1 MISRAREFLAIDSA
15 RHTVASLC
23 TFVRRL
29 ARKQAAP
36 AIALALLLAGAGAKA
51 LPENSPRPGGV
62 AVIPIGTAGVS
73 AEPVPTAMFG
83 DRRALVLLQDDQ
95 WVAIVGIPLDYEGS
109 GGRLSVSL
117 PGRETSDYPFDI
129 SPHAYREQRI
139 TVESQ
144 DYVDPDPQQVARITA
159 ERGRIDT
166 ALGAW
171 SESGLTD
178 VELLAP
184 VAGRQSPSFGFRRF
198 FNDQP
203 RAPHKGMD
211 IAAPRGSTILA
222 AADGLISVEG
232 DFFFNGNTV
241 IIDHGQGLLTMYC
254 HLDAIDVREGD
265 AVERGAAIGKVG
277 ATGRVTGPHLHFGV
291 YLNGTAVDPALFL
304 TPSEEP

>member
-1 MISRAREFLAIDSA
+1 MMMRAREFLAIDA
-15 RHTVASLC
+15 AGHAAAGLGML
-23 TFVRRL
+23 VRT
-29 ARKQAAP
+29 QPAP
-36 AIALALLLAGAGAKA
+36 AVALALLLAGAAA
-51 LPENSPRPGGV
+51 EAVPENSPRPGGV
-62 AVIPIGTAGVS
+62 AVIPIGAAGVS

-83 DRRALVLLQDDQ
+83 DRRALVLLQDQQ

-109 GGRLSVSL
+109 SGRLSVSL
-117 PGRETSDYPFDI
+117 PGRETSAYPFDI
-129 SPHAYREQRI
+129 GAHAYREQRI
-139 TVESQ
+139 TVENP
-144 DYVDPDPQQVARITA
+144 DYVDPDPLQVARITA
-159 ERGRIDT
+159 ERERIDT

-171 SESGLTD
+171 SESRLAD
-178 VELLAP
+178 VELLVP

-211 IAAPRGSTILA
+211 IAAPRGSTVRA

-241 IIDHGQGLLTMYC
+241 IVDHGRGLLTMYC
-254 HLDAIDVREGD
+254 HLDAIDVRQGD
-265 AVERGAAIGKVG
+265 TVERGTAIGKVG

-304 TPSEEP
+304 APSP